1 MLRNTPIGLRLH
13 LILIVVLAAVAVIAI
28 GGVQAVHERIQAE
41 RQSQARIL
49 VEAALGHLH
58 YLEDQAR
65 IGAISHA
72 EARTRGIEAVASMS
86 WRKNDYLWINDFTPV
101 VIWHPSG
108 EWIGR
113 DVGQTRDPSGRLLFQ
128 EFVQRTAHQEGAF
141 VSYLWP
147 RPGHAEPRPKLS
159 YVHRF
164 EPWGWIIGSG
174 IYVDDLDQVWRETI
188 LHWGSTTGVIGLF
201 GLLLV
206 WVIGNSVTQPLAE
219 VTRSMRRL
227 AQGQDV
233 PEQETDRKDEIG
245 DLIRATQV
253 FRASI
258 EQREAARQE
267 HERVLRQAKTVFDH
281 ISEGVMVTDDHNH
294 IIAVNPSFT
303 RITGY
308 EPADV
313 VGKGPAVLAS
323 GRHDEAFY
331 RALWAELHRS
341 GEWHGEVWNRTKA
354 GDIFPESLS
363 ISVLKSPDGRVEGY
377 VATFLD
383 ITDRTRREARVRWRA
398 EHDPLTDLLNRA
410 QFEARLANQVR
421 MTKEDGCSFAL
432 LYLDLDGFKP
442 VNDTLGHA
450 AGDKVLKRAAARIE
464 GAVRT
469 SDLVARL
476 GGDEFAI
483 IVPGVLGPDDAGRIA
498 TKLVAALVEPFEID
512 GRRVQV
518 GASIGI
524 ALYPL
529 DGIEPDTLVAAAD
542 EAMYRAK
549 RSGGSGWRFHA
560 PGLVTG

>member
-1 MLRNTPIGLRLH
+1 M
-13 LILIVVLAAVAVIAI
+13 LAAVAVIAI
-28 GGVQAVHERIQAE
+28 GGVQAVHQRIQVE

-58 YLEDQAR
+58 YLDDQAR
-65 IGAISHA
+65 VGAISHA
-72 EARTRGIEAVASMS
+72 EARTRGVEAIASMS
-86 WRKNDYLWINDFTPV
+86 WRKNDYLWINDLIPV
-101 VIWHPSG
+101 IVWHPSG

-113 DVGQTRDPSGRLLFQ
+113 DVSQTRDPSGRQLFQ
-128 EFVQRTAHQEGAF
+128 EFVERTASGEGAF
-141 VSYLWP
+141 VTYLWP
-147 RPGHAEPRPKLS
+147 RPGSTEPRPKLS
-159 YVHRF
+159 YVQRF

-174 IYVDDLDQVWRETI
+174 IYVDDLDQVWRDTI
-188 LHWGSTTGVIGLF
+188 LHWGSNTGLIGLI
-201 GLLLV
+201 GVLLA
-206 WVIGNSVTQPLAE
+206 WMIGKSVTRPLAQ
-219 VTRSMRRL
+219 VTRTMRRL
-227 AQGQDV
+227 AQGLEV
-233 PEQETDRKDEIG
+233 PEQETDRGDEIG

-258 EQREAARQE
+258 EQREAARRD

-281 ISEGVMVTDDHNH
+281 ISEGVMVSDDHNR

-303 RITGY
+303 RFTGF
-308 EPADV
+308 EAADV
-313 VGKGPAVLAS
+313 IGKNPSVLSS

-331 RALWAELHRS
+331 RALWSELLQA
-341 GEWHGEVWNRTKA
+341 GEWHGEVWNKTKA
-354 GDIFPESLS
+354 GEVFPESLS
-363 ISVLKSPDGRVEGY
+363 ISVLKTPDGRVEGY

-383 ITDRTRREARVRWRA
+383 ITDRKRREARVRWRA
-398 EHDPLTDLLNRA
+398 EHDALTDLLNRA

-421 MTKEDGCSFAL
+421 LAKEDGCSFAL
-432 LYLDLDGFKP
+432 LYLDLDGFKQ

-483 IVPGVLGPDDAGRIA
+483 IVPGVQGPDDAGRIA
-498 TKLVAALVEPFEID
+498 TKLVASLAEPFEID
-512 GRRVQV
+512 GDRVQA
-518 GASIGI
+518 GTSIGI
-524 ALYPL
+524 ALYPH
-529 DGIEPDTLVAAAD
+529 DGIAPDTLVAAAD

-549 RSGGSGWRFHA
+549 RAGRGGWQFHT

>member
-1 MLRNTPIGLRLH
+1 MLRNTPIGLRLY
-13 LILIVVLAAVAVIAI
+13 LILVVMLAAVVVIAI
-28 GGVQAVHERIQAE
+28 GGVQAVHQRIQTE

-58 YLEDQAR
+58 YLDDQAR
-65 IGAISHA
+65 VGAISHA
-72 EARTRGIEAVASMS
+72 EARTRGVEAIASMS
-86 WRKNDYLWINDFTPV
+86 WRKNDYLWINDLNPV
-101 VIWHPSG
+101 IVWHPLG

-113 DVGQTRDPSGRLLFQ
+113 DVSQTRDPSGRLLFQ
-128 EFVQRTAHQEGAF
+128 EFVERTAAGEGAF

-147 RPGHAEPRPKLS
+147 RPGSAEPRPKLS
-159 YVHRF
+159 YVQRF

-174 IYVDDLDQVWRETI
+174 IYVDDLDQVWRDTI
-188 LHWGSTTGVIGLF
+188 LQWGSHTGLIGLI
-201 GLLLV
+201 GVLLA
-206 WVIGNSVTQPLAE
+206 WWIGKSVTRPLAQ
-219 VTRSMRRL
+219 VTRTMRRL
-227 AQGQDV
+227 AQGLDV
-233 PEQETDRKDEIG
+233 PEQETDREDEIG

-258 EQREAARQE
+258 EQREAARRD
-267 HERVLRQAKTVFDH
+267 HDRVLRQAKTVFDH
-281 ISEGVMVTDDHNH
+281 ISEGVMVSDDHNR

-303 RITGY
+303 RITGF
-308 EPADV
+308 EAADV
-313 VGKGPAVLAS
+313 IGKNPSLLSS

-331 RALWAELHRS
+331 RALWAELLQA
-341 GEWHGEVWNRTKA
+341 GEWHGEVWNKTKA
-354 GDIFPESLS
+354 GEVFPESLS
-363 ISVLKSPDGRVEGY
+363 ISVLKTPDGRVEGY

-383 ITDRTRREARVRWRA
+383 ITDRKRREATVRWRA
-398 EHDPLTDLLNRA
+398 EHDALTNLLNRA

-421 MTKEDGCSFAL
+421 LAKEDGCSFAL
-432 LYLDLDGFKP
+432 LYLDLDGFKQ

-483 IVPGVLGPDDAGRIA
+483 IVPGVQGPDDAGRIA
-498 TKLVAALVEPFEID
+498 TKLVASLAEPFEID
-512 GRRVQV
+512 GVRVQV
-518 GASIGI
+518 GASVGI
-524 ALYPL
+524 ALYPQ
-529 DGIEPDTLVAAAD
+529 DGIAPDTLVAAAD

-549 RSGGSGWRFHA
+549 RAGRGSWQFHA